1 MGVKMIPRT
10 KIASIILFLSA
21 FIMLVSSGGQ
31 KAGWKGK
38 IEEENGVIVVKNPK
52 QPMYGEEV
60 FRLKEELSIGEQKRR
75 AEYMFS
81 RVIDIAVDEEEKI
94 YVLDVKECHIKV
106 FSKNGEYLKTI
117 GKEGQG
123 PGEMRFPGALVIT
136 PQQEILVNDATARK
150 LHFFTLDGKFL
161 RAVSQTKMWLFSSP
175 KADQKGNIVA
185 GYMIPGQEVIYD
197 LKKFDSQLKDLFT
210 IFSTRILKYPYM
222 NPLFPRCYWEVTE
235 EDNIIWG
242 FPDKYELQVLN
253 PEGKLLKKI
262 VKDYTPV
269 KITQEEKDEIINET
283 FGGYDNL
290 YSDVKL
296 VWDKH
301 HNAFIYLSLDEAGRI
316 FTRTYEKAADGK
328 TYYYNVFDSEGKYI
342 AKILLKARPILWKMN
357 KLYTIEED
365 KEGFQM
371 VKRYRVDWKY

>member
-1 MGVKMIPRT
+1 MKKTT
-10 KIASIILFLSA
+10 KIISVIISLSA
-21 FIMLVSSGGQ
+21 LIMLVSFGGQ
-31 KAGWKGK
+31 KAEWKGK
-38 IEEENGVIVVKNPK
+38 VEEENGVIVVKNPK
-52 QPMYGEEV
+52 EPMYGEDV
-60 FRLKEELSIGEQKRR
+60 FSLEEELSIGVAEGSK
-75 AEYMFS
+75 EYMFS
-81 RVIDIAVDEEEKI
+81 RVVDIAIDEEEKI
-94 YVLDVKECHIKV
+94 YALDVKECHIKV
-106 FSKNGEYLKTI
+106 FNKNGEYLKTI
-117 GKEGQG
+117 GKKGQG
-123 PGEMRFPGALVIT
+123 PGEMRLPGALVIT
-136 PQQEILVNDATARK
+136 PYQEILVNDASARK

-161 RAVSQTKMWLFSSP
+161 RAVSQTKMSFFASP
-175 KADQKGNIVA
+175 KADRKGNIVA

-210 IFSTRILKYPYM
+210 IFSTRILKYPYL
-222 NPLFPRCYWEVTE
+222 NPFFPRCYWVVTE

-262 VKDYTPV
+262 VKDHIPI

-290 YSDVKL
+290 SSDAKL
-296 VWDKH
+296 LWNKH

-328 TYYYNVFDSEGKYI
+328 TYYYDVFDSEGKYI
-342 AKILLKARPILWKMN
+342 AKILLKTRPIVWKMN

-365 KEGFQM
+365 EEGFQM
-371 VKRYRVDWKY
+371 VKRYQVSWKY

>member
-1 MGVKMIPRT
+1 MKN
-10 KIASIILFLSA
+10 KIKFTPIVIVPLA
-21 FIMLVSSGGQ
+21 FFMLVVFSGQ
-31 KAGWKGK
+31 KAEWKGK
-38 IEEENGVIVVKNPK
+38 VEEENGVIVVKNPK
-52 QPMYGEEV
+52 EPMYGEDV
-60 FRLKEELSIGEQKRR
+60 FSLEEELSIGVAEGSK
-75 AEYMFS
+75 EYMFS
-81 RVIDIAVDEEEKI
+81 RVVDIAIDEEEKI
-94 YVLDVKECHIKV
+94 YALDVKECHIKV
-106 FSKNGEYLKTI
+106 FNKNGEYLKTI
-117 GKEGQG
+117 GKKGQG
-123 PGEMRFPGALVIT
+123 PGEMRLPGALVIT
-136 PQQEILVNDATARK
+136 PYQEILVNDASARK

-161 RAVSQTKMWLFSSP
+161 RAVSQTKMSFFASP
-175 KADQKGNIVA
+175 KADRKGNIVA

-210 IFSTRILKYPYM
+210 IFSTRILKYPYL
-222 NPLFPRCYWEVTE
+222 NPFFPRCYWVVTE

-262 VKDYTPV
+262 VKDHIPI

-290 YSDVKL
+290 SSDAKL
-296 VWDKH
+296 LWNKH

-328 TYYYNVFDSEGKYI
+328 TYYYDVFDSEGKYI
-342 AKILLKARPILWKMN
+342 AKILLKTRPIVWKMN

-365 KEGFQM
+365 EEGFQM
-371 VKRYRVDWKY
+371 VKRYQVSWKY